1 MPNNPSWASLK
12 KSALSKLP
20 APVKALIALGKNV
33 TGPAVVNIGQQIADQ
48 QRGYTNQYLINQ
60 LEGTPK
66 PLEKV
71 TMNNVQINWKK
82 VGNAALSFAKNAIVN
97 AQNSPTQQPYGYN
110 AQSDSNSNRVN
121 AMAQQNAGTTPD
133 APTGNTAGQD
143 WKSNPI
149 VLIGGLAVVLMLL
162 TKK

>member
-82 VGNAALSFAKNAIVN
+82 VGNAAL
-97 AQNSPTQQPYGYN
+97 
-110 AQSDSNSNRVN
+110 
-121 AMAQQNAGTTPD
+121 
-133 APTGNTAGQD
+133 
-143 WKSNPI
+143 
-149 VLIGGLAVVLMLL
+149 
-162 TKK
+162 

>member
-1 MPNNPSWASLK
+1 
-12 KSALSKLP
+12 
-20 APVKALIALGKNV
+20 
-33 TGPAVVNIGQQIADQ
+33 
-48 QRGYTNQYLINQ
+48 
-60 LEGTPK
+60 
-66 PLEKV
+66 
-71 TMNNVQINWKK
+71 MNNVQINWKK

-110 AQSDSNSNRVN
+110 AQSDSNSSRVN

-149 VLIGGLAVVLMLL
+149 VLIGGLAIVIMLL

>member
-1 MPNNPSWASLK
+1 MPNNPSWATLK

-20 APVKALIALGKNV
+20 DPVKLLFAVGKNV
-33 TGPAVVNIGQQIADQ
+33 TGPAVVNIGNQIATQ
-48 QRGYTNQYLINQ
+48 QKGYADQYLINQ

-66 PLEKV
+66 PLTKV
-71 TMNNVQINWKK
+71 TMNNVQIDWKK
-82 VGNAALSFAKNAIVN
+82 VGAAALSFAKNAMRN

-110 AQSDSNSNRVN
+110 AQTDSNSRSVN

-133 APTGNTAGQD
+133 APTGNTAGPD